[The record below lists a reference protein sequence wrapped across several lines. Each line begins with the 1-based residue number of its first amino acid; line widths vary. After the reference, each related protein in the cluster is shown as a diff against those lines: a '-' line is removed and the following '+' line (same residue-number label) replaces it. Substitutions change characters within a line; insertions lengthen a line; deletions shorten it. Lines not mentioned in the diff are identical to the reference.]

1 MAQRTGRFSSAEAEE
16 QFRAAYA
23 EAMADLPDP
32 AATHDVVTDFGRVHV
47 YRFGD
52 QDGVPFVLLP
62 GRSGSTTMWAPNLPA
77 WIAERT
83 VYAVEILGEAGLSV
97 QERPI
102 RNAEEQA
109 CWLAATL
116 ADLALDRAHLVGV
129 SFGGW
134 QAVNLALHGSGAV
147 SSLSLIDP
155 ACVFGR
161 FPLRLLLASLAT
173 LPVAPEFLRTRM
185 LSWISGGVP
194 VDDKPAARV
203 IAASMR
209 EFELAVPQPSYPS
222 DDQLRGLH
230 IPTLALIGGR
240 SEIHHPQKAYERARS
255 LLPDGQVELWPEA
268 SHAIS
273 GEFAAAVNARVLE
286 FVRGVE
292 AR

>member
-1 MAQRTGRFSSAEAEE
+1 VPPTLRRWAISRIRPLSMRSTG
-16 QFRAAYA
+16 
-23 EAMADLPDP
+23 
-32 AATHDVVTDFGRVHV
+32 FGRVHV

-52 QDGVPFVLLP
+52 ADGVPFVLLP

-102 RNAEEQA
+102 RNPEDQA
-109 CWLAATL
+109 SWLAATL
-116 ADLALDRAHLVGV
+116 AGLGLDRAHLVGV

-134 QAVNLALHGSGAV
+134 QAVNLALHGSAAV

-161 FPLRLLLASLAT
+161 FPLLASLAT
-173 LPVAPEFLRTRM
+173 LPAAPEFLRRRM
-185 LSWISGGVP
+185 LSPISGGVP

-209 EFELAVPQPSYPS
+209 EFELPFHS
-222 DDQLRGLH
+222 
-230 IPTLALIGGR
+230 
-240 SEIHHPQKAYERARS
+240 K
-255 LLPDGQVELWPEA
+255 
-268 SHAIS
+268 
-273 GEFAAAVNARVLE
+273 
-286 FVRGVE
+286 
-292 AR
+292 